1 VSAAFPATRRAI
13 AGWDFALGLVWLSQ
27 GAGPSSFIA
36 SMVWVFVVFESLS
49 EQCSKYGIDSHVV
62 SVGEFGLCQVIFF
75 SSLVVG
81 FGFEPAARAYV
92 SASSAVLSILLKLLS
107 S

>member
-1 VSAAFPATRRAI
+1 MSAAIPAARRAI
-13 AGWDFALGLVWLSQ
+13 AGWDFALSLAGFSQ
-27 GAGPSSFIA
+27 RAGPSSFIV
-36 SMVWVFVVFESLS
+36 SMVWSCVICGSFNVR
-49 EQCSKYGIDSHVV
+49 CSKYGIDSHVV

-92 SASSAVLSILLKLLS
+92 SSSSAVLSMLLKLLS